1 MNLRHVPRLGK
12 ARRDLAEQL
21 RESNSRGEIELAA
34 ALRST
39 LKQALEALK
48 YLYDDMDVWQAA
60 AQAVSAV
67 DVPARQLIELVPNYR
82 ESLPP
87 LLDLFGYLPPPPAAQ
102 LVSNAVTSLQAVPVG
117 EDPAAAIDEARQAL
131 GQLLEKTL
139 DLEDAEPWQLPIIA
153 SETIPA
159 LDMGVT
165 LAAGTLT
172 GGVTAAIGTAILP
185 AALATGG
192 LAVAPMMIL
201 GGFYLWRRKRRI
213 RARDEELLERREQLS
228 LDLVP
233 AVRGAVL
240 QHLDAIVDLGQRA
253 IDGDPQAFLDLSNH
267 LQALIDI
274 TRRFGVSELHLR
286 PAARQEMIKGNDAF
300 AFDVLV
306 ELPKVF
312 ATAVKAKGSL
322 DAGGQIDQET
332 RAELEKQR
340 EVIKNLGPRFGKK
353 PPSIK
358 INPEP

>member
-1 MNLRHVPRLGK
+1 
-12 ARRDLAEQL
+12 
-21 RESNSRGEIELAA
+21 
-34 ALRST
+34 
-39 LKQALEALK
+39 
-48 YLYDDMDVWQAA
+48 
-60 AQAVSAV
+60 
-67 DVPARQLIELVPNYR
+67 
-82 ESLPP
+82 
-87 LLDLFGYLPPPPAAQ
+87 
-102 LVSNAVTSLQAVPVG
+102 VSNAVTSLQAVPVG

>member
-1 MNLRHVPRLGK
+1 
-12 ARRDLAEQL
+12 
-21 RESNSRGEIELAA
+21 
-34 ALRST
+34 
-39 LKQALEALK
+39 
-48 YLYDDMDVWQAA
+48 
-60 AQAVSAV
+60 
-67 DVPARQLIELVPNYR
+67 
-82 ESLPP
+82 
-87 LLDLFGYLPPPPAAQ
+87 
-102 LVSNAVTSLQAVPVG
+102 
-117 EDPAAAIDEARQAL
+117 
-131 GQLLEKTL
+131 
-139 DLEDAEPWQLPIIA
+139 
-153 SETIPA
+153 
-159 LDMGVT
+159 
-165 LAAGTLT
+165 
-172 GGVTAAIGTAILP
+172 
-185 AALATGG
+185 
-192 LAVAPMMIL
+192 MMIL